1 MKALIFY
8 IALPF
13 LYLLSILP
21 FWLFYG
27 VADFF
32 YVMMYYVIGYRRK
45 VVMQNLRNSFPA
57 KSEAELKKIERE
69 FYRYLCDLFL
79 ETFKTLTISKS
90 AMLKHCHMDE
100 KSLAIFNTYAEQ
112 NKSVIIVMG
121 HFGNWEWAGNT
132 FSLLGKHHLY
142 VIYHPLTNKQF
153 NKLIIGMRMRFGT
166 GLIEMKNTIRDMISK
181 RKELSATA
189 FIADQT
195 PPPEGAY
202 WTQFL
207 NQDTPIFWGT
217 EKIARK
223 LNYPIVYVSVK
234 RKKRGYYEI
243 FAETL
248 VENPVETKEGE
259 ISELH
264 TRRLEK
270 DILEQPEIWLWSHR
284 RWKHKKPA
292 TSQI

>member
-1 MKALIFY
+1 MKILLY
-8 IALPF
+8 YLCLPF
-13 LYLLSILP
+13 LYLLSVLP

-32 YVMMYYVIGYRRK
+32 YILLYYVMGYRRK
-45 VVMQNLRNSFPA
+45 VVMQNLRNSFPK
-57 KSEAELKKIERE
+57 KSDAELKKLEAK

-79 ETFKTLTISKS
+79 ETFKTLTIGRK
-90 AMLKHCHMDE
+90 AMLKHCAIDE
-100 KSLAIFNTYAEQ
+100 KALAVFNKYAAE

-142 VIYHPLTNKQF
+142 VIYHPLSNKYF
-153 NKLIIGMRMRFGT
+153 NRLIIKMRTRFGT
-166 GLIEMKNTIRDMISK
+166 GLIEMKNTIRDMLSNK
-181 RKELSATA
+181 KELSATA

-202 WTQFL
+202 WTQFM
-207 NQDTPIFWGT
+207 NQDTPIFKGT

-223 LNYPIVYVSVK
+223 LNYPVVYVSVK
-234 RKKRGYYEI
+234 RVKRGYYKI
-243 FAETL
+243 LAETL
-248 VENPVETKEGE
+248 VESPAETREGE

-270 DILEQPEIWLWSHR
+270 DVIEQPEIWLWSHR

-292 TSQI
+292 NS

>member
-1 MKALIFY
+1 VKILVY
-8 IALPF
+8 YLCLPF
-13 LYLLSILP
+13 LYLLSVLP

-32 YVMMYYVIGYRRK
+32 YVLLYYVFGYRRK
-45 VVMQNLRNSFPA
+45 VVMQNLRNSFPE
-57 KSEAELKKIERE
+57 KNDTELKKLEAK

-79 ETFKTLTISKS
+79 ETFKTLTISRRDI
-90 AMLKHCHMDE
+90 LKHCVMDE
-100 KSLAIFNTYAEQ
+100 QALAVFNKYAAE

-121 HFGNWEWAGNT
+121 HLGNWEWAGNT

-142 VIYHPLTNKQF
+142 VIYHPLSNLYF
-153 NKLIIGMRMRFGT
+153 NRLIIKMRTRFGT
-166 GLIEMKNTIRDMISK
+166 GLIEMKNTIRDMLSNK
-181 RKELSATA
+181 KELSATA

-202 WTQFL
+202 WTKFM
-207 NQDTPIFWGT
+207 NQDTPIFRGT

-234 RKKRGYYEI
+234 RVKRGHYKIY
-243 FAETL
+243 AETL
-248 VENPVETKEGE
+248 VESPAEIKEGE

-270 DILEQPEIWLWSHR
+270 DIIEQPEIWLWSHR
-284 RWKHKKPA
+284 RWKHKKP
-292 TSQI
+292 I